1 MLEVNFFSEIDLFKQ
16 LPDSCLE
23 ALARVSNVLNCSA
36 GHLFFQPEQTGRVR
50 AFECSHGRASRRF
63 FFGLTIKPL

>member
-1 MLEVNFFSEIDLFKQ
+1 MLEVSFFSEIDLSQQ

-23 ALARVSNVLNCSA
+23 ALARDSNVVNCCA
-36 GHLFFQPEQTGRVR
+36 GHLFFQAEQTGRVS

-63 FFGLTIKPL
+63 FFGLTIRHL